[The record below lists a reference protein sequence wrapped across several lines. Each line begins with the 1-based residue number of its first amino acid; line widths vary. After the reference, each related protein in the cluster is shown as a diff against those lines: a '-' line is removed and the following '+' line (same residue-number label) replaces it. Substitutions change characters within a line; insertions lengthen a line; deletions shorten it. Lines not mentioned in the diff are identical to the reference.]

1 MIKKIL
7 CILPVITLLYMAPG
21 TLFAAEG
28 ETSGAVQTAVEQIAA
43 EQTAEQQTETEPAAA
58 MAYGPAAEA
67 AAGTEAAAQDG
78 NGSEAQTVERGSG
91 GTAGG
96 LYGGRSL
103 RDGSCAG
110 RRMPELPGS
119 GTALCGLCCFKQKK
133 SSFISKHGQGS
144 CLPERTVF
152 LYKGRKLLQGADGAQ
167 LGKCQDAS
175 RKRQRASG
183 QCHMAVGRQTGKRR
197 LCENKVALLLLLIS
211 CSFY

>member
-1 MIKKIL
+1 MLKEENKEKTQKQKHTMKRVLQDIGHYRWMVLLSLLLAGITVAL
-7 CILPVITLLYMAPG
+7 TLYIPIPVSYTHL
-21 TLFAAEG
+21 
-28 ETSGAVQTAVEQIAA
+28 
-43 EQTAEQQTETEPAAA
+43 
-58 MAYGPAAEA
+58 
-67 AAGTEAAAQDG
+67 
-78 NGSEAQTVERGSG
+78 SG